1 MGLVQAEVTG
11 LVSSGG
17 DNYQYE
23 IEYTVSGVVL
33 VVDKFS
39 SGGITGDLAIRD
51 IVRNKCASLE
61 DDIQRIGSTAR
72 IVLTEKIDL
81 DSFEPKAIS

>member
-51 IVRNKCASLE
+51 MVRNKCAALE
-61 DDIQRIGSTAR
+61 TDIQRIGSTAR
-72 IVLTEKIDL
+72 IILSEKITL